1 MPGPTS
7 LDVVRDVG
15 VCGRG
20 EVRTALG
27 EGGLCCPGVVEL
39 ARGFIDSITDF
50 ALLPDV
56 IWRRAG
62 QEFLEAG

>member
-1 MPGPTS
+1 VSAVAGK
-7 LDVVRDVG
+7 
-15 VCGRG
+15 
-20 EVRTALG
+20 VRTALG